1 VGFLIAHGWLS
12 VGLAAIVAA
21 RAPLEGESG
30 AEMGCRINSRTVRM
44 PGNAPFFSTMVF
56 LAGGLLLANLG
67 QETIKPMHLTAPL
80 SSHLPPSTD
89 ALATAVIVVDGER
102 ITRYINP
109 AAENLLGISA
119 SHALGRPL
127 VNLTQDCTELVRTVE
142 HALLGGTTFTEH
154 DLELPVNGHSVVLGA
169 TVTPLDG
176 QESAALIE
184 LHPAPGNV
192 RIARD
197 EQVMAQS
204 QASQTLLRQLAHE
217 IRNPLGG
224 IRGAAQLLEAEL
236 EDSELREYTQVVIQE
251 TNRLQSL
258 LDKLLTPAKRPVV
271 EHINI
276 HEVLERVRSV
286 LLAEFT
292 GLTIRR
298 DYDISLPDL
307 TGDPEQLI
315 QAVLNIARNAA
326 QAMEGRGRITL
337 KTRIARQVTLA
348 MKRWRQAIRLDVVD
362 NGPGIPE
369 DILGQVFLPLVSGRE
384 GGSGLGLTLAQSLV
398 QRHDGAIHVDSR
410 PGHTCFSIYLPIK

>member
-1 VGFLIAHGWLS
+1 MPTSLS
-12 VGLAAIVAA
+12 TPNHPSAAPQTVT
-21 RAPLEGESG
+21 LE
-30 AEMGCRINSRTVRM
+30 T
-44 PGNAPFFSTMVF
+44 
-56 LAGGLLLANLG
+56 
-67 QETIKPMHLTAPL
+67 
-80 SSHLPPSTD
+80 
-89 ALATAVIVVDGER
+89 LATAVLVVDDAR
-102 ITRYINP
+102 ITQYINP

-119 SHALGRPL
+119 SLALGRPL
-127 VNLTQDCTELVRTVE
+127 ANLTVDCTELVRTVD
-142 HALLGGTTFTEH
+142 HALFEGTTFTEH
-154 DLELPVNGHSVVLGA
+154 DLELPVNGHSVVLCA

-176 QESAALIE
+176 KDFAALIE
-184 LHPAPGNV
+184 LHPAAGNV

-204 QASQTLLRQLAHE
+204 QASQALLRQLAHE

-236 EDSELREYTQVVIQE
+236 EDSDLREYTQVIIQE

-258 LDKLLTPAKRPVV
+258 LDRLLTPAKRPVV
-271 EHINI
+271 QTINI

-298 DYDISLPDL
+298 DYDTSLPDL
-307 TGDPEQLI
+307 SGDPEQLI

-326 QAMEGRGRITL
+326 QAMDGKGRITL
-337 KTRIARQVTLA
+337 KTRIARQVTLV
-348 MKRWRQAIRLDVVD
+348 MKRWRHAIRLEVID

-384 GGSGLGLTLAQSLV
+384 GGSGLGLTLAQNLV

-410 PGHTCFSIYLPIK
+410 PGHTCFSIYLPIRDI

>member
-1 VGFLIAHGWLS
+1 M
-12 VGLAAIVAA
+12 
-21 RAPLEGESG
+21 PL
-30 AEMGCRINSRTVRM
+30 N
-44 PGNAPFFSTMVF
+44 
-56 LAGGLLLANLG
+56 
-67 QETIKPMHLTAPL
+67 APL
-80 SSHLPPSTD
+80 SSHLPLSTD

-142 HALLGGTTFTEH
+142 YALIEGTTFTEH
-154 DLELPVNGHSVVLGA
+154 DLELPVNGHSLVLCA

-176 QESAALIE
+176 QECAALIE
-184 LHPAPGNV
+184 LHPASGNV

-271 EHINI
+271 QHINI

-384 GGSGLGLTLAQSLV
+384 GGSGLGLTLAQNLV